1 MPPLSAIFSPRVCSP
16 LICTQTKKYIN
27 KKIMIMIMI
36 MIIMMT
42 MITIMMIMVT
52 IIIIIIII
60 IIQWLRTG
68 LNSTT

>member
-16 LICTQTKKYIN
+16 LICTHTKKYIN
-27 KKIMIMIMI
+27 KKIIMMIMI

-42 MITIMMIMVT
+42 MITI

-60 IIQWLRTG
+60 IIMQWLHTG

>member
-16 LICTQTKKYIN
+16 LICTHTQKYIN
-27 KKIMIMIMI
+27 KKIIIMIMI

>member
-16 LICTQTKKYIN
+16 LICTHTKKYIN
-27 KKIMIMIMI
+27 KKIIIMI
-36 MIIMMT
+36 MIIMTT
-42 MITIMMIMVT
+42 MITIMMIMIT
-52 IIIIIIII
+52 IIIIIIIII